1 MGSQGT
7 GRGKPMRAV
16 HKRYLREFFPAMFA
30 YVVLIL
36 LSVSWLKSLEGTA
49 LRTIVTLL
57 PVLPIAFVI
66 RAMVRVIRD
75 QDEFERRVDLEA
87 IAIGGAVGGFGF
99 FTYGMLLNAKVIAQ
113 PSAESVAI
121 WVLPVLMGS
130 FGVAKCALGWYYRS
144 R

>member
-1 MGSQGT
+1 MT
-7 GRGKPMRAV
+7 GVVMRTV

-49 LRTIVTLL
+49 PRTIVTLL

-75 QDEFERRVDLEA
+75 QDEFERRIDLEA

-99 FTYGMLLNAKVIAQ
+99 FTYGMLLNAEVIA
-113 PSAESVAI
+113 PASAESVAI
-121 WVLPVLMGS
+121 WVLPALMGS
-130 FGVAKCALGWYYRS
+130 FGVAKCVLGWYYRS